1 MSHPAREQDATGDPY
16 QVVEHEL
23 ARLLRRVRSL
33 TRVMAQEVHPD
44 LDPTAY
50 GLLIRLEEVGH
61 ARLTDLAAYFGVG
74 KPTLSRQLAYLAR
87 LGLVRGRADPADGR
101 ATRLELTETRSAGST
116 RCAGPAA
123 ATCGP
128 SSSAGRRPTW
138 PCSGELLDRLNTASS
153 AARSGEEQPAPGNS

>member
-1 MSHPAREQDATGDPY
+1 MSHPAREQDAPGDPY

-50 GLLIRLEEVGH
+50 GLLIRLEEVGQ
-61 ARLTDLAAYFGVG
+61 ARLTDLATYFGVG

-87 LGLVRGRADPADGR
+87 IGLVRGRADPADGR
-101 ATRLELTETRSAGST
+101 ATRLELTETAVRRIHEVRRT
-116 RCAGPAA
+116 RRGHLRAELE
-123 ATCGP
+123 
-128 SSSAGRRPTW
+128 RWPTDDVAVL
-138 PCSGELLDRLNTASS
+138 GQLLHRLNTASS
-153 AARSGEEQPAPGNS
+153 AARSGEE